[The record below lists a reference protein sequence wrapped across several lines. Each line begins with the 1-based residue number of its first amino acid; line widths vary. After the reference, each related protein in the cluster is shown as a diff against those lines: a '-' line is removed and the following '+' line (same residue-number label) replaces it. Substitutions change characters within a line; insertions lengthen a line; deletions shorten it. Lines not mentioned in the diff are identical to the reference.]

1 MQERVAAAMAS
12 EEVLAR
18 IARRLTEERA
28 KLEERVGPC
37 PQRSPAL
44 RLPPCHAARLLRLL
58 LGMSASLRGGRTSS
72 RLGQGE
78 GSRSPALNV
87 VPPTMHMLALIGL
100 RWVVPPPPPWRW
112 QVTRQ
117 LAMERAQLL
126 ERKRREDAE
135 RRRQEEEMDRI
146 LEENRRKVGLVPR
159 AGSPP
164 GTVASS
170 CRSGAAL

>member
-1 MQERVAAAMAS
+1 MSCHEQCT
-12 EEVLAR
+12 LA
-18 IARRLTEERA
+18 
-28 KLEERVGPC
+28 
-37 PQRSPAL
+37 
-44 RLPPCHAARLLRLL
+44 
-58 LGMSASLRGGRTSS
+58 
-72 RLGQGE
+72 
-78 GSRSPALNV
+78 
-87 VPPTMHMLALIGL
+87 PTGL

-159 AGSPP
+159 AGPEA
-164 GTVASS
+164 VCLVFVLII
-170 CRSGAAL
+170 CRTAWQYEAGLDGAAGWAAAKHTGSGTAAVRLCAALVSASNHKSQI